1 MSAVLYM
8 SRSSRLSPEQETQ
21 AAGILASIRRA
32 VDAARSRQS
41 GFSDALGGYLGFG
54 SSTAGQSA
62 ALDAVMD
69 HLARAESIWL
79 DWVRAGEKS
88 FDWWL
93 EAVEVERAAVAQY
106 QDTAES
112 YGLIASARGALGAS
126 VDDVKALAPVAFDA
140 AKWGAV
146 ALVAV
151 AVLYVVSF
159 AKAVRA

>member
-1 MSAVLYM
+1 MMMPA
-8 SRSSRLSPEQETQ
+8 QETQ
-21 AAGILASIRRA
+21 AAGILASIRRSVA
-32 VDAARSRQS
+32 AARTRKSAL
-41 GFSDALGGYLGFG
+41 SDAVGDYLGFG
-54 SSTAGQSA
+54 SSTAGQGA

-79 DWVRAGEKS
+79 DWVRAGDKT

-93 EAVEVERAAVAQY
+93 QAVDEERNAVAQY

-126 VDDVKALAPVAFDA
+126 VDDVKALAPVAFDV
-140 AKWGAV
+140 AKWGVV

-151 AVLYVVSF
+151 AVLYAVSF